1 MGLNLN
7 SVRFKNFTDISI
19 FNDMSTWQL
28 ENYLKLEL
36 KDINKLK
43 EAISAANA
51 NYSQAIKDVNVANES
66 MNRQALI
73 ARIIE
78 ARGQKVALA
87 AQLQSLTS
95 ASAKL
100 NNLPKEKQ
108 VDFATGKPITSSK
121 DKHEAYKRVMEGL
134 TSRQEDLRETWDSND
149 VISIDDYVIQT
160 GVTYDAALEYIE
172 NQSPMDRATD
182 LPEDV

>member
-7 SVRFKNFTDISI
+7 NIRFKNFSDIS
-19 FNDMSTWQL
+19 FLNNMSVGQL
-28 ENYLKLEL
+28 ENYLKIEL

-43 EAISAANA
+43 EELSAASS
-51 NYSQAIKDVNVANES
+51 NYSQTIKGLNLTTDS
-66 MNRQALI
+66 MTKQALI

-87 AQLQSLTS
+87 AQLQSVAS
-95 ASAKL
+95 ANAKL
-100 NNLPKEKQ
+100 NNLPKEEQ
-108 VDFATGKPITSSK
+108 IDFATGQRIVTGSN
-121 DKHEAYKRVMEGL
+121 KHEAYKRVMEGL

-172 NQSPMDRATD
+172 NQSPMERATD